1 MPRAGRKIARMA
13 QIRTAHTSDLDTT
26 TLSAAPAL
34 LDEVF
39 EDMTDRD
46 WEHTLGG
53 VHALVWEE
61 AEL

>member
-1 MPRAGRKIARMA
+1 MA